1 MISKDL
7 MLEYG
12 ELLLGNRT
20 TLPQSFFSTN
30 GSAANEQNA
39 LDLMRYAFETYLKW
53 TPFEL
58 CDWLT
63 WDILILLKLK
73 YVMKY
78 IRFPPELDPDKDL
91 YYIACRL
98 YPQTLRF
105 SESDLTL
112 AVYKKMLAGEIRK
125 YPKEFFSGIEGM
137 RRAGVCLAYAIEQF
151 LPVDN
156 VYDLYEAFS
165 KPSIN
170 QFLRKRK
177 LMSVCS
183 DLFGYPLDFL
193 HAALPNQQKQPAM
206 YFYCQF
212 LSDLDAA
219 KSARLAER
227 N

>member
-7 MLEYG
+7 MLEYD

-78 IRFPPELDPDKDL
+78 IRFPPELDPVMNP
-91 YYIACRL
+91 ISRL
-98 YPQTLRF
+98 PC
-105 SESDLTL
+105 
-112 AVYKKMLAGEIRK
+112 IRK
-125 YPKEFFSGIEGM
+125 CWPVKSENI
-137 RRAGVCLAYAIEQF
+137 RRNSF
-151 LPVDN
+151 PV
-156 VYDLYEAFS
+156 
-165 KPSIN
+165 
-170 QFLRKRK
+170 
-177 LMSVCS
+177 
-183 DLFGYPLDFL
+183 
-193 HAALPNQQKQPAM
+193 
-206 YFYCQF
+206 
-212 LSDLDAA
+212 
-219 KSARLAER
+219 
-227 N
+227 